1 MFDFLETRGTDAAGV
16 WGTECGEG
24 GRVIYHKE
32 PIKSSI
38 FVKKEFWQQQVR
50 KIKMNMML
58 VHSRAASRGRDGL
71 QLFPST
77 NNENNH
83 PFVSADLRI
92 GLVHNGTLEEFPY
105 LKNQYR
111 TSSQTDSE
119 VLLRIYEH
127 GLDCEPLELDT
138 ASEIAARMS
147 GIKDIWSVISSG
159 AMSVAL
165 GERVDEHVRYLFLFR
180 NFRRPLW
187 LADVRDMLGQVF
199 FFSSPDIWYQSI
211 LASENLKRISSNIQG
226 LIELPADQVW
236 VFRIDE
242 SRPMLVDP
250 NQIERFE
257 IETKSTGKTWQAGS
271 VCEIPSPKVS
281 LDVVT
286 PLTSNIQ
293 PSPKLVTPAPYS
305 EVMPVANM
313 PDDYAIDDDMP
324 IDDDDD
330 TLLDMSDD
338 DLGDRGMSV
347 FNPDAEIRHE
357 ELCNQ
362 IIDLAESIKSLLTKS
377 TTEGNITEPDY
388 EGILESLEQTR
399 VDLEGTLRLVE
410 G

>member
-1 MFDFLETRGTDAAGV
+1 
-16 WGTECGEG
+16 
-24 GRVIYHKE
+24 
-32 PIKSSI
+32 
-38 FVKKEFWQQQVR
+38 
-50 KIKMNMML
+50 
-58 VHSRAASRGRDGL
+58 
-71 QLFPST
+71 LFPST

-138 ASEIAARMS
+138 ASEIATRMS

-226 LIELPADQVW
+226 LIELPTDQVW

-271 VCEIPSPKVS
+271 VCEVPSPKVS

-286 PLTSNIQ
+286 PLTSNI
-293 PSPKLVTPAPYS
+293 PSSPKLVVPAPYS
-305 EVMPVANM
+305 EVVPVANM

-324 IDDDDD
+324 IDDDD

-377 TTEGNITEPDY
+377 TTEGIITEPDY
-388 EGILESLEQTR
+388 ESTLESLEQTR